1 MSKKK
6 NVSDKC
12 LIFFLKEH
20 DICASSQFTGCS
32 SLDPSFR
39 KLPEKEIRVIRGELF
54 GKVGVRGRLFLTEGK
69 AFQRR
74 TEEGKNDS
82 LKEIWPWY

>member
-1 MSKKK
+1 MF
-6 NVSDKC
+6 N
-12 LIFFLKEH
+12 IFLKEH

-69 AFQRR
+69 AF
-74 TEEGKNDS
+74 
-82 LKEIWPWY
+82 